1 MPDVRLRGKAMEN
14 DAAYIRDLVR
24 RGGPCPDEYD
34 KLSAWYVTVMTRYY
48 AGEIADNHISSL
60 REAFGESFTPR
71 TMQGFVVTK
80 PHGYH
85 GDFEVIDRIYSKWLA
100 EEEHLQKWD
109 LWFHQ
114 LHAVRAV
121 RNRKDYFHRLL
132 ADMSVQHLAGPVRV
146 LDVGCG
152 PCRDVAEFLATGSS
166 NHFLFTCL
174 DQDEG
179 ALDYA
184 GILCADHLDGV
195 DLQLSPILRFSSE
208 QPFNLV
214 WCGGVF
220 DYLTDRVFTLTLRR
234 LLRFVADD
242 GQMVLGNFSP
252 VNPTRPIMEF
262 GGWRLF
268 HRTESEL
275 VTLAID
281 AGIRKDDIFIGH
293 EPEGVNLFL
302 HIRKTA

>member
-1 MPDVRLRGKAMEN
+1 ME
-14 DAAYIRDLVR
+14 DAAAYIRDLIR

-60 REAFGESFTPR
+60 WEAFGESFTPR

-85 GDFEVIDRIYSKWLA
+85 GDFEVVDRIYSKWLA
-100 EEEHLQKWD
+100 EEEHLRKWD

-132 ADMSVQHLAGPVRV
+132 ADMTVPHPANPVRV

-152 PCRDVAEFLATGSS
+152 PCRDVSEFLAFCSP
-166 NHFLFTCL
+166 NLFQFTCL
-174 DQDEG
+174 DQDEE

-184 GILCADHLDGV
+184 RALCKDCLDAV
-195 DLQLSPILRFSSE
+195 DFQLSPILRFSSE
-208 QPFNLV
+208 QPFDLI

-220 DYLTDRVFTLTLRR
+220 DYLADQVFILALRR
-234 LLRFVADD
+234 LIRFVADD
-242 GQMVLGNFSP
+242 GQIVLGNFSP
-252 VNPTRPIMEF
+252 ANPTRPIMEF

-275 VTLAID
+275 VTLAVD
-281 AGIRKDDIFIGH
+281 AGSRKEDVYIGR

-302 HIRKTA
+302 HIRKTV